1 MPTRVLHV
9 SDLHIGTE
17 SDPHI
22 ERALASLVERTR
34 PELIIA
40 SGDLTHRGRRAQHER
55 AARFLRG
62 FGLPIHA
69 IPGNHDIPYT
79 FPARFTSTWHE
90 FEREWK
96 TTEPV
101 YASEQ
106 LHIVGL
112 NSVRPWL
119 HQWGAVRR
127 TQLEWARARPKCCGR
142 PRTRSCV
149 LRSSTTT

>member
-1 MPTRVLHV
+1 V

-17 SDPHI
+17 SDPHV
-22 ERALASLVERTR
+22 ERALAALIERTR

-40 SGDLTHRGRRAQHER
+40 SGDLTHRGRRAQHQR
-55 AARFLRG
+55 AARFLRA

-69 IPGNHDIPYT
+69 VPRNHDIPYT
-79 FPARFTSTWHE
+79 LPGRFTSTWRE
-90 FEREWK
+90 FVREWA

-112 NSVRPWL
+112 NS
-119 HQWGAVRR
+119 A
-127 TQLEWARARPKCCGR
+127 
-142 PRTRSCV
+142 
-149 LRSSTTT
+149 